1 MGNSPSHLKNQSPP
15 SSEKSTRF
23 DPKRIYPALVF
34 VPLFYLLTQH
44 LHPMFFF
51 GLILIVSCL
60 AMWEFYGLTF
70 LDEDRKQRS
79 LVGLSC
85 GVILLLSLQSSDWLN
100 FQTAIM
106 IILFILIGYQIT
118 VVRLGARSLS
128 HLPFTLFG
136 IVYIA
141 FTLGHLLLLRKLPD
155 GTFLVFFVLL
165 VSWSG
170 DATAYYVGRRFGSRP
185 LARVLSPKKTIE
197 GLVGGLITVPLI
209 AWGASLWFL
218 PLLTLS
224 DCIVLGLTLTLVGT
238 FGDLSES
245 AFKRQAGVKDSGNLI
260 PGHGGF
266 LDRIDSLLLTVPTF
280 YYYMLIIKGSVPIS

>member
-1 MGNSPSHLKNQSPP
+1 
-15 SSEKSTRF
+15 
-23 DPKRIYPALVF
+23 
-34 VPLFYLLTQH
+34 
-44 LHPMFFF
+44 MFFF

-70 LDEDRKQRS
+70 LDEDRRLPS

-85 GVILLLSLQSSDWLN
+85 GAILLLSLQSPNWIV
-100 FQTAIM
+100 FETAIM
-106 IILFILIGYQIT
+106 IILLVLLGYQVT
-118 VVRLGARSLS
+118 VIHPGTRSLS
-128 HLPFTLFG
+128 HLPFIFFG

-141 FTLGHLLLLRKLPD
+141 FTLGHFLLLRKLSN
-155 GTFLVFFVLL
+155 GTFLVFFILL

-170 DATAYYVGRRFGSRP
+170 DAAAYYVGKSFGSRP
-185 LARVLSPKKTIE
+185 LARILSPKKTIE
-197 GLVGGLITVPLI
+197 GLVGGLITVPLV

-224 DCIVLGLTLTLVGT
+224 DCIILGLTLPLLGT
-238 FGDLSES
+238 VGDLSES
-245 AFKRQAGVKDSGNLI
+245 AFKRQAGAKDSGNLI

-280 YYYMLIIKGSVPIS
+280 YYYMLVIKGVAPIS